1 MDIMFI
7 YYINLYNVISIYR
20 SKKIQSKKK
29 KKREE
34 KDKKEWSKQNQL
46 ALNSEIFNSKLSEM
60 RTLKSLLKQLM
71 IIQRVAARLQ
81 VGISIYQGRQAKY
94 FSPFFKVWESN
105 MIAIKAK
112 YNVQLAQNTS
122 YVKCS
127 FIAYKI
133 LHRRMKSFSDKLI
146 VDLAAHATA

>member
-1 MDIMFI
+1 MDIMFV

-29 KKREE
+29 KG
-34 KDKKEWSKQNQL
+34 KKGMVQTKP

-81 VGISIYQGRQAKY
+81 GGISIYQGRQAKY

-133 LHRRMKSFSDKLI
+133 LHRRMKSSDRQINSRPGSSCNRMK
-146 VDLAAHATA
+146 